1 MLLENKVA
9 LVTGAG
15 RGIGKGIA
23 LGFAR
28 EGAIVVVTARTAEEI
43 QEVEREIGELGQK
56 ALTIAADLSKPGVP
70 ENIVKRILDE
80 CGTIDIVV
88 NNAAVGS
95 AYSQKPLLEY
105 EDDFWDYSLALN
117 LTAPY
122 HFCKAAAPIMQKK
135 RWGRIINIAS
145 LAGKMPLLHGSAYA
159 ATKLGLIGFTRAIA
173 LELASDGITVN
184 AICPGPVKTK
194 MGKIRIA
201 QDSAR
206 LGISIE
212 DWEKRLTPPIGRFI
226 LPEDFAPI
234 SVLLASDAGAAITGQ
249 TINVCGGTLMN

>member
-1 MLLENKVA
+1 MLLKNRVA

-28 EGAIVVVTARTAEEI
+28 EGATVVVNARTEEEI
-43 QEVEREIGELGQK
+43 KEVEGEIKALGQK
-56 ALTIAADLSKPGVP
+56 GLAITADIAKPGVP
-70 ENIVKRILDE
+70 EKVVQQIIKEFGSLD
-80 CGTIDIVV
+80 IIV

-95 AYSQKPLLEY
+95 AYSQKPLVEFD
-105 EDDFWDYSLALN
+105 DDFWDYSLALN

-122 HFCKAAAPIMQKK
+122 RLCKAAAPLMRK
-135 RWGRIINIAS
+135 RKWGRIINISS

-173 LELASDGITVN
+173 LELAPDGITVN
-184 AICPGPVKTK
+184 AICPGPVRTK

-201 QDSAR
+201 ADAAR

-226 LPEDFAPI
+226 FPEDFAPM
-234 SVLLASDAGAAITGQ
+234 SVLFASDGGAAITGQ
-249 TINVCGGTLMN
+249 VINVCGGTLMY

>member
-1 MLLENKVA
+1 MLLENKIAV
-9 LVTGAG
+9 VTGAG

-28 EGAIVVVTARTAEEI
+28 EGATVVVTARTTEELRD
-43 QEVEREIGELGQK
+43 VEAEIGGLGQK
-56 ALTIAADLSKPGVP
+56 AMTITADLAQRGAP
-70 ENIVKRILDE
+70 EHVINQVLEKF
-80 CGTIDIVV
+80 GTIDVVV

-105 EDDFWDYSLALN
+105 DDDFWDYSLALN

-122 HFCKAAAPIMQKK
+122 YFCKIAAPVMKAKK
-135 RWGRIINIAS
+135 WGRIINIAS
-145 LAGKMPLLHGSAYA
+145 LAGKMPLLHGAAYA

-173 LELASDGITVN
+173 LELAPDGITVN

-194 MGKIRIA
+194 MGKKRIA

-206 LGISIE
+206 LGISVE

-226 LPEDFAPI
+226 FPEDFAPI
-234 SVLLASDAGAAITGQ
+234 SVLLASDAGGAITGQ

>member
-1 MLLENKVA
+1 VLLEKKVA

-15 RGIGKGIA
+15 RGIGRGIA

-28 EGAIVVVTARTAEEI
+28 EGATVVVTARTVEEI
-43 QEVEREIGELGQK
+43 EEVEREIFGLGQK
-56 ALTIAADLSKPGVP
+56 GLTIAADLAKPGVP
-70 ENIVKRILDE
+70 EKIIKRILDE
-80 CGTIDIVV
+80 YGTIDIVV

-105 EDDFWDYSLALN
+105 DDDFWDYSLALN

-122 HFCKAAAPIMQKK
+122 RFCKAAAPIMKK
-135 RWGRIINIAS
+135 RGWGRIINISS
-145 LAGKMPLLHGSAYA
+145 LAGKMPLLHGAAYA
-159 ATKLGLIGFTRAIA
+159 ASKLGLIGFTRAIA
-173 LELASDGITVN
+173 LELAADGITVN

-194 MGKIRIA
+194 MGKKRIA

-206 LGISIE
+206 LGISVE
-212 DWEKRLTPPIGRFI
+212 DWEKRLIPPIGRFL

-234 SVLLASDAGAAITGQ
+234 TVLLASEAGSAITGQ

>member
-1 MLLENKVA
+1 MLLKNKVA

-28 EGAIVVVTARTAEEI
+28 EGATVVVTARTTEELV
-43 QEVEREIGELGQK
+43 EVEREILAIGGT
-56 ALTIAADLSKPGVP
+56 ALAITADLAQRKAPQDVVGQ
-70 ENIVKRILDE
+70 ILDKF
-80 CGTIDIVV
+80 GTIDIVV

-105 EDDFWDYSLALN
+105 DDDFWDYSLALN

-122 HFCKAAAPIMQKK
+122 HFCKAAAPIMKKK
-135 RWGRIINIAS
+135 RWGRILNIAS

-173 LELASDGITVN
+173 LELAADGITVN
-184 AICPGPVKTK
+184 AICPGPVKTR
-194 MGKIRIA
+194 MGKKRIA
-201 QDSAR
+201 QDSER

-212 DWEKRLTPPIGRFI
+212 EWEKRLTPPIGRFI

-234 SVLLASDAGAAITGQ
+234 SVLLASDAGGAITGQ

>member
-1 MLLENKVA
+1 MLLKNKVA

-28 EGAIVVVTARTAEEI
+28 EGATVAVNARTEEEI
-43 QEVEREIGELGQK
+43 KEVEGEIKALGQK
-56 ALTIAADLSKPGVP
+56 GLAITADIAKPGVP
-70 ENIVKRILDE
+70 EKVVQQIITEFGSLDIL
-80 CGTIDIVV
+80 V

-95 AYSQKPLLEY
+95 AYSQKPLVEFD
-105 EDDFWDYSLALN
+105 DDFWDYSVALN

-122 HFCKAAAPIMQKK
+122 RLCKAAAPLMRK
-135 RWGRIINIAS
+135 RKWGRIINISS

-173 LELASDGITVN
+173 LELAPDGITVN
-184 AICPGPVKTK
+184 AICPGPVRTK

-201 QDSAR
+201 ADAAR

-226 LPEDFAPI
+226 FPEDFAPM
-234 SVLLASDAGAAITGQ
+234 SVLFASDGGAAITGQ
-249 TINVCGGTLMN
+249 VINVCGGTLMY

>member
-1 MLLENKVA
+1 MLLEKKVA

-28 EGAIVVVTARTAEEI
+28 EGATVVVTARTAEELH
-43 QEVEREIGELGQK
+43 EVEREILALGGK
-56 ALTIAADLSKPGVP
+56 ALTITADVSQRGVP
-70 ENIVKRILDE
+70 ESIVKQIFDQY
-80 CGTIDIVV
+80 GTIDIVV

-105 EDDFWDYSLALN
+105 DDEFWDYSLALN

-122 HFCKAAAPIMQKK
+122 HFCKAAATIMKQK
-135 RWGRIINIAS
+135 RWGRIINISS
-145 LAGKMPLLHGSAYA
+145 LAGKMPLLHGAAYA
-159 ATKLGLIGFTRAIA
+159 ASKLGLIGFTRAIA
-173 LELASDGITVN
+173 LELAPDGITVN
-184 AICPGPVKTK
+184 AICPGPVRTK

-226 LPEDFAPI
+226 FPEDFAPI
-234 SVLLASDAGAAITGQ
+234 SILLASDAGSAITGQ

>member
-28 EGAIVVVTARTAEEI
+28 EGATVVVTARTAEELLD
-43 QEVEREIGELGQK
+43 VEREICALGGK
-56 ALTIAADLSKPGVP
+56 ALTITADLAQRGVP
-70 ENIVKRILDE
+70 EDVIQQVLDKF
-80 CGTIDIVV
+80 GTIDIVV

-105 EDDFWDYSLALN
+105 DDDFWDYSLALN

-122 HFCKAAAPIMQKK
+122 HFCKVAAPVMKAKK
-135 RWGRIINIAS
+135 WGRIINISS
-145 LAGKMPLLHGSAYA
+145 LAGKMPLLHGAAYA
-159 ATKLGLIGFTRAIA
+159 ASKLGLIGFTRAIA
-173 LELASDGITVN
+173 LELAADGITVN

-194 MGKIRIA
+194 MGKKRIA

-226 LPEDFAPI
+226 FPEDFAPI
-234 SVLLASDAGAAITGQ
+234 SVLLASDAGSAITGQ